1 MKKTILF
8 TMAIALMIAIVATGI
23 LAESKAPET
32 VNVDAEANVEIGW
45 SEEKALKQIE
55 EKYTVGTL
63 HDFGVTD
70 WRSMYA
76 DVLVFPLSEYEELDE
91 SLQFL
96 KNYDIYIPTTML
108 PEFFPESY
116 RMPTI
121 NENLLDYVEY
131 IHQDIRSRI
140 SDGTMESTFRC
151 GNTGQCIN
159 VTSAQ
164 FIWDEIFYAVAD
176 HYYGYSK

>member
-32 VNVDAEANVEIGW
+32 GNVDAEANVEIGW

-63 HDFGVTD
+63 HDFGVMD

-96 KNYDIYIPTTML
+96 NNYDIYLSITIL
-108 PEFFPESY
+108 PELHCDSDD
-116 RMPTI
+116 RPTV
-121 NENLLDYVEY
+121 NEYLLDYVDFMRE
-131 IHQDIRSRI
+131 DIRKMI
-140 SDGTMESTFRC
+140 ADGNMESSFKH
-151 GNTGQCIN
+151 GYTGRVIN
-159 VTSAQ
+159 VVQAQ
-164 FIWDEIFYAVAD
+164 LEWDEIFYAVAD
-176 HYYGYSK
+176 YYYGYSK